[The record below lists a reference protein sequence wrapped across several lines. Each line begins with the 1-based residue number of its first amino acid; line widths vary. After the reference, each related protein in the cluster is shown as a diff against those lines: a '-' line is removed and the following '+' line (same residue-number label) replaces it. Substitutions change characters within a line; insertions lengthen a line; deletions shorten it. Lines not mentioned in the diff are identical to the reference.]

1 MLVAA
6 LLNKDYNKRPT
17 IVEIARIPCIR
28 KEIQKFIE
36 ENDCMNE
43 VMDLDLEGINN
54 NPFGDDHGQDT
65 DD

>member
-36 ENDCMNE
+36 DNDCMNE
-43 VMDLDLEGINN
+43 VMDLDLPGINN
-54 NPFGDDHGQDT
+54 NPFGDAL
-65 DD
+65 